1 MKLKYAQLSSAGP
14 VRKNNEDW
22 LGFWEPS
29 DEEEYRARGAV
40 VALADGVGGH
50 GDGEMASQLA
60 VEVALRRFLEVKPD
74 TAPRQALSKMFT
86 SANIAVYDRGMQLR
100 MPSRMCYHVDA
111 VDLSQQRSSRRAR
124 RRLSRLSDPRRPHSA
139 DHDRPQLCC
148 IASQVGVA
156 LSPGSGDQR
165 HAHRSHAQR
174 RERTDGASRLSH
186 RRKSAA
192 AITMCNAPMA
202 CTPVLPNPSCRKS
215 SPTPRPTM
223 PAGNWLNWRYVAAPT
238 TIYRCKW
245 WKSNRCKP
253 LLSIADYRFTR
264 KRPRQCTANQKSARR
279 STTASS

>member
-100 MPSRMCYHVDA
+100 MPSRMCTTLMLSIFRNNEVHVGHVGDCRA
-111 VDLSQQRSSRRAR
+111 YLIRGGRIQQITT
-124 RRLSRLSDPRRPHSA
+124 
-139 DHDRPQLCC
+139 DHNYA
-148 IASQVGVA
+148 ASQVKLGL
-156 LSPGSGDQR
+156 LSPQEAATSDMR
-165 HAHRSHAQR
+165 TRSHAQR

-186 RRKSAA
+186 PGSRPRRLLCA
-192 AITMCNAPMA
+192 MLRWL
-202 CTPVLPNPSCRKS
+202 VHLYCR
-215 SPTPRPTM
+215 TRA
-223 PAGNWLNWRYVAAPT
+223 AGN
-238 TIYRCKW
+238 CH
-245 WKSNRCKP
+245 
-253 LLSIADYRFTR
+253 
-264 KRPRQCTANQKSARR
+264 PRAARR
-279 STTASS
+279 RLPATD